1 MMMLII
7 SEVHTFAGQKRMTSL
22 PTCFQINPVD
32 NTAVLLADG
41 AAEMVVQVIGAERV
55 VTLTQPIAYGHKVAL
70 KDMDEGAAIFKYGIR
85 IGHATQTIRM
95 GDWVHLHNCASDYDE
110 RSGSLEIDSG
120 RPTDTVYA

>member
-1 MMMLII
+1 M
-7 SEVHTFAGQKRMTSL
+7 ASL
-22 PTCFQINPVD
+22 PTCFQINPQD
-32 NTAVLLADG
+32 NTAVMLADG
-41 AAEMVVQVIGAERV
+41 VAGMIVQVIGADAV

-70 KDMDEGAAIFKYGIR
+70 TDVDEGAAVAKYGIR
-85 IGHATQTIRM
+85 IGHATQPIRA